1 MTMRVKAGERAKLRI
16 GVVGAALCLL
26 AAAGCS
32 RSNIEAVNLSNEA
45 DKSRGGNL
53 DDAISKYEQ
62 ATTLDP
68 TNHRI
73 LWKLAT
79 AYQKKEAWDKVSITL
94 SKAQKLAPTYANYF
108 FLDGYAKEQLAIKGP
123 ASWADAKEPL
133 LQAVKLDPNLADPNF
148 ELGEILLHL
157 DDEQGAL
164 QNYTEAVNKK
174 PDELPFYGP
183 LAELYIRLGYY
194 DLAEQVL
201 KEAINYKKEGDKAAF
216 VIYSLLGQTKE
227 IKGDAA
233 GAIADFESAKKAC
246 GQCNEKGQQI
256 AFFNLGAAYS
266 KASPPRKNEAIQ
278 QLAAFQKTVC
288 KGGAAAKYAD
298 ECSQAQEIV
307 KQLGGT
313 L

>member
-1 MTMRVKAGERAKLRI
+1 MRVKAKVRV
-16 GVVGAALCLL
+16 GVLGAALLVV
-26 AAAGCS
+26 AAGCS

-62 ATTLDP
+62 AVVLDG

-79 AYQKKEAWDKVSITL
+79 AYQKKEAWDKVSSTL
-94 SKAQKLAPTYANYF
+94 KKAQMIAPTYANYF
-108 FLDGYAKEQLAIKGP
+108 YLDGYAKEQLAAKS
-123 ASWADAKEPL
+123 AAWNDAKEPL
-133 LQAVKLDPNLADPNF
+133 LQSIKLDANMADPNF

-164 QNYTEAVNKK
+164 QNYTDAIVKK
-174 PDELPFYGP
+174 PDELAFYGP

-194 DLAEQVL
+194 EQADQVL
-201 KEAINYKKEGDKAAF
+201 KEALNYKKEGDKQAF
-216 VIYSLLGQTKE
+216 VIYSLMGWVKE
-227 IKGDAA
+227 IKGDAS
-233 GAIADFESAKKAC
+233 GSITDFEAARKAC

-266 KASPPRKNEAIQ
+266 RANPPRKNEAIQ
-278 QLAAFQKTVC
+278 QLAVFSKTVC
-288 KGGAAAKYAD
+288 RGGAAAKYTD

>member
-1 MTMRVKAGERAKLRI
+1 MTMRVKAKVRS
-16 GVVGAALCLL
+16 VVGAALCMF
-26 AAAGCS
+26 AVAGCS
-32 RSNIEAVNLSNEA
+32 RNNIEAVNLSNEA
-45 DKSRGGNL
+45 DKARGGNL
-53 DDAISKYEQ
+53 EDAISKYEQ

-79 AYQKKEAWDKVSITL
+79 AYQKKEQWDKVTSTL
-94 SKAQKLAPTYANYF
+94 TKAQKIAPTYANYF
-108 FLDGYAKEQLAIKGP
+108 FLDGYAREQVASSPKGS
-123 ASWADAKEPL
+123 ANWADAKEPL
-133 LQAVKLDPNLADPNF
+133 LQAIKLDPNMADPNF

-164 QNYTEAVNKK
+164 QNYTDAVAKK

-194 DLAEQVL
+194 DQAEQVL
-201 KEAINYKKEGDKAAF
+201 KEALNYKKEGDKAAF
-216 VIYSLLGQTKE
+216 IIYSLLGQTKE
-227 IKGDAA
+227 IKGDAS
-233 GAIADFESAKKAC
+233 GAISDFESAKKAC

-256 AFFNLGAAYS
+256 AYFNLGAAYS
-266 KASPPRKNEAIQ
+266 KANPPRKNEAIQ

-288 KGGAAAKYAD
+288 KGGAAAKYSD

>member
-1 MTMRVKAGERAKLRI
+1 MTMRVKAKVRS
-16 GVVGAALCLL
+16 VVGAALCVF
-26 AAAGCS
+26 AVAGCS
-32 RSNIEAVNLSNEA
+32 RNNIEAVNLSNEA
-45 DKSRGGNL
+45 DKARGGNL

-62 ATTLDP
+62 ATTLDA

-79 AYQKKEAWDKVSITL
+79 AYQKKEAWDKVTSTL
-94 SKAQKLAPTYANYF
+94 TKAQKLAPTYANYF
-108 FLDGYAKEQLAIKGP
+108 FLDGYAREQVALSPKGS
-123 ASWADAKEPL
+123 ANWADAKEPL
-133 LQAVKLDPNLADPNF
+133 LQAIKLDPNMADPNF

-164 QNYTEAVNKK
+164 QNYTDAIAKK

-194 DLAEQVL
+194 DQAEQVL
-201 KEAINYKKEGDKAAF
+201 KEALNYKKEGDKAAF
-216 VIYSLLGQTKE
+216 IIYSLLGQTKE
-227 IKGDAA
+227 IKGDAS
-233 GAIADFESAKKAC
+233 GAISDFESAKKAC
-246 GQCNEKGQQI
+246 GNCNEKGQQI

-266 KASPPRKNEAIQ
+266 KANPPRKNEAIQ